1 MSEDLKK
8 SNPVKKKP
16 VKKKI
21 VKKKVEKPET
31 KNPKKIELK
40 DFKPDHQNFILEYI
54 RTRNAVKSYMNAY
67 PKTKYEAA
75 GVSSHQLLKNP
86 KISEYLQNYFDNLWE
101 SRKVEIGRTFDNLL
115 KIANADIGSVI
126 EAAGDS
132 VSIKD
137 LRKIDTSII
146 QSISQSSSDTKYG
159 VATSLNIKLFDKT
172 KAISELLKVLGM
184 ITDKVEHSGEI
195 TIVPAKRPEKK
206 ESEEK

>member
-1 MSEDLKK
+1 MSEDVKK
-8 SNPVKKKP
+8 AKPVKKKP
-16 VKKKI
+16 VKKKKV
-21 VKKKVEKPET
+21 VKKEKSLIPD
-31 KNPKKIELK
+31 LK

-54 RTRNAVKSYMNAY
+54 RTRNAVKSYMSVY

-86 KISEYLQNYFDNLWE
+86 KVSAYIKNYYEDLWD
-101 SRKVEIGRTFDNLL
+101 SRKDEIGKTFDNLL
-115 KIANADIGSVI
+115 KIANADIGSIV

-132 VSIKD
+132 VSFKN
-137 LRKIDTSII
+137 LKTIDTSII

-159 VATSLNIKLFDKT
+159 VATSLNVKLFDKT

-195 TIVPAKRPEKK
+195 IVISAKKPEQE
-206 ESEEK
+206 ESEEN

>member
-1 MSEDLKK
+1 MSED
-8 SNPVKKKP
+8 VKKAVKP
-16 VKKKI
+16 KAKPKVKA
-21 VKKKVEKPET
+21 KKKVVKKEKSLIPD
-31 KNPKKIELK
+31 LK

-54 RTRNAVKSYMNAY
+54 RTRNAVKSYMLAY

-75 GVSSHQLLKNP
+75 GVSSYHLLKNP
-86 KISEYLQNYFDNLWE
+86 KISAYIQNYYDNLWE
-101 SRKVEIGRTFDNLL
+101 SRKTEIGQTFDNLL

-159 VATSLNIKLFDKT
+159 VATSLNVKLFDKT

-195 TIVPAKRPEKK
+195 IVISAKKPEQE
-206 ESEEK
+206 ESEEN

>member
-1 MSEDLKK
+1 MA
-8 SNPVKKKP
+8 PRVKKEKKAKISDKP
-16 VKKKI
+16 VKIKL
-21 VKKKVEKPET
+21 E
-31 KNPKKIELK
+31 

-54 RTRNAVKSYMNAY
+54 RTRNAVKSYMSVY

-86 KISEYLQNYFDNLWE
+86 KVSAYIKNYYEDLWD
-101 SRKVEIGRTFDNLL
+101 SRKDEIGKTFDNLL

-159 VATSLNIKLFDKT
+159 VATSLNVKLFDKT

-195 TIVPAKRPEKK
+195 IVISAKKPEQE
-206 ESEEK
+206 ESEEN

>member
-1 MSEDLKK
+1 MSEDVKK
-8 SNPVKKKP
+8 AKPKVKTKAKKKVVKKKD
-16 VKKKI
+16 K
-21 VKKKVEKPET
+21 KPESDQ
-31 KNPKKIELK
+31 PKKIELK

-54 RTRNAVKSYMNAY
+54 RTRNAVKSYMLAY

-75 GVSSHQLLKNP
+75 GVSSHQLLKSP
-86 KISEYLQNYFDNLWE
+86 KISAYIQNYYNNLWE
-101 SRKVEIGRTFDNLL
+101 SRKTEIGQTFDNLL

-159 VATSLNIKLFDKT
+159 VATSLNIRLFDKT

-195 TIVPAKRPEKK
+195 TIVPAKKPEKG
-206 ESEEK
+206 EAE